1 MGLVPARRPGWL
13 LEGRGDPSPRGMAAQ
28 SRFFEGRWTE
38 PGLQALW
45 HFSLAVEGRGSISLP
60 RSLTKKI
67 MAKQKRSDDWGF
79 PRWRSYGDKGR
90 AAAKV
95 RLCDREG
102 CNNIGDRPAPKAP
115 HSRERWYFCES
126 HAAEYNRNW
135 NYFAGLSPEEA
146 ARRAAEEELGN
157 SGFRQSAQWKW
168 AGPGDGSRSR
178 DEMRALDALGLD
190 SDADFKAVKA
200 AHRRLVK
207 ETHPDANQG
216 DAEAAKRFKQIQ
228 AAYDVL
234 RKAEE
239 RNTGKDG

>member
-1 MGLVPARRPGWL
+1 
-13 LEGRGDPSPRGMAAQ
+13 
-28 SRFFEGRWTE
+28 
-38 PGLQALW
+38 
-45 HFSLAVEGRGSISLP
+45 
-60 RSLTKKI
+60 

-90 AAAKV
+90 SAAKV

-102 CNNIGDRPAPKAP
+102 CNDIGDRPAPKAP
-115 HSRERWYFCES
+115 NSPERWYFCER

-168 AGPGDGSRSR
+168 AGAGDGTRSR
-178 DEMRALDALGLD
+178 DEMRALDVLGLD
-190 SDADFKAVKA
+190 PDVEFKEIRTTYRKLA
-200 AHRRLVK
+200 K
-207 ETHPDANQG
+207 EHHPDLKQG
-216 DAEAAKRFKQIQ
+216 DKEAQQRFQEIQ

-234 RKAEE
+234 KSADERKSYKPA
-239 RNTGKDG
+239 